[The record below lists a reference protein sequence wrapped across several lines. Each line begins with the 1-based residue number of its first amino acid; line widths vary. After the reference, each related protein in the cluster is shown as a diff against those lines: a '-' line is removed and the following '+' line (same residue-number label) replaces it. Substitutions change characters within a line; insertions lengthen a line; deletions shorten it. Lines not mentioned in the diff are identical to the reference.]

1 MWSESVVLAVACDH
15 RVASVERLR
24 WSDLRGERF
33 IVSVQEPG
41 PEIYDWLTARIGGLG
56 ETTDIVRCQVARETL
71 FVKVALGL
79 GLSVV
84 SEAGAV
90 VIYPN
95 VVFKTI
101 GDPDDVLP
109 FSVVW
114 APEADN
120 RSEEHTSELQ
130 AIRRISYDVLC
141 LKNKINHQ
149 H

>member
-71 FVKVALGL
+71 LVKVALGL

-84 SEAGAV
+84 SKA
-90 VIYPN
+90 
-95 VVFKTI
+95 
-101 GDPDDVLP
+101 
-109 FSVVW
+109 
-114 APEADN
+114 

-130 AIRRISYDVLC
+130 SLMRIS
-141 LKNKINHQ
+141 
-149 H
+149 